1 MAKLNIVGVGP
12 GSPDYITEAA
22 KKAVKQAE
30 LIVGAQ
36 RSIDLLQEYIS
47 GDVKVL
53 TAQNVE
59 EALKLAVDSAQKGAN
74 TALLSTGDPGFA
86 GLLRSILERKLLSPT
101 EINVIPAVSSL
112 QVCAARLGMLWDNAR
127 LLSFHEGV
135 TEEKKGELA
144 EIVYLGRDVFVLP
157 DPKAFPPSE
166 IAGYLLRRRVDGQT
180 RVFLC
185 ENLTLE
191 NEKVTQC
198 TLSEVVG
205 VSASSLCVM
214 VIKNSQ

>member
-1 MAKLNIVGVGP
+1 LAKLNIVGVGP
-12 GSPDYITEAA
+12 GSPDYVTEAA
-22 KKAVKQAE
+22 KKAVNQAK
-30 LIVGAQ
+30 LVIGAQ
-36 RSIDLLQEYIS
+36 RSIDLVKDYIS
-47 GDVKVL
+47 GDITVL
-53 TAQNVE
+53 TAQNFE
-59 EALKLAVDSAQKGAN
+59 ETLKLAVDSAKNVN
-74 TALLSTGDPGFA
+74 TVLLSTGDPGFA
-86 GLLRSILERKLLSPT
+86 GLLRSVLERKLLASS
-101 EINVIPAVSSL
+101 EVNVVPAVSSL

-144 EIVYLGRDVFVLP
+144 EIVRIGKDVFVLP

-166 IAGYLLRRRVDGQT
+166 IAGYLLRRRVDGKI

-191 NEKVTQC
+191 NELVTET
-198 TLSEVVG
+198 TLSEVTG
-205 VSASSLCVM
+205 IKAASLCVM

>member
-1 MAKLNIVGVGP
+1 
-12 GSPDYITEAA
+12 
-22 KKAVKQAE
+22 
-30 LIVGAQ
+30 
-36 RSIDLLQEYIS
+36 
-47 GDVKVL
+47 
-53 TAQNVE
+53 
-59 EALKLAVDSAQKGAN
+59 
-74 TALLSTGDPGFA
+74 
-86 GLLRSILERKLLSPT
+86 
-101 EINVIPAVSSL
+101 VIPAVSSL

>member
-12 GSPDYITEAA
+12 GSPDYVTEAA
-22 KKAVKQAE
+22 KLVVSQAQ
-30 LIVGAQ
+30 LVIGAQ
-36 RSIDLLQEYIS
+36 RSIDLVKEHIS
-47 GDVKVL
+47 GEVKVL

-59 EALKLAVDSAQKGAN
+59 ETLKLAVDSAKNVN
-74 TALLSTGDPGFA
+74 TVLLSTGDPGFA
-86 GLLRSILERKLLSPT
+86 GLLRSVLERNLLSPS
-101 EINVIPAVSSL
+101 EVNVVPAVSSL
-112 QVCAARLGMLWDNAR
+112 QVCAARLGMLWDNVR
-127 LLSFHEGV
+127 LLSFHEGA

-144 EIVYLGRDVFVLP
+144 EIVRLGKNVFVLP

-166 IAGYLLRRRVDGQT
+166 ITGYLIRRRIDGKT

-191 NEKVTQC
+191 NEKITET
-198 TLSEVVG
+198 TLSEVTGIKV
-205 VSASSLCVM
+205 ASLCVM